1 MGGDGGHEGGGEP
14 RGKKRMGFVREGE
27 EGRRRGKGGGERVGG
42 KSWDGRNW
50 GSGVITQSVQRMDAS
65 GQAVQKGPSRDPS
78 LESIV
83 VMIRSQQV

>member
-1 MGGDGGHEGGGEP
+1 
-14 RGKKRMGFVREGE
+14 MGFVREGE

-65 GQAVQKGPSRDPS
+65 GQAVQKGPSGEPS
-78 LESIV
+78 LEFIV